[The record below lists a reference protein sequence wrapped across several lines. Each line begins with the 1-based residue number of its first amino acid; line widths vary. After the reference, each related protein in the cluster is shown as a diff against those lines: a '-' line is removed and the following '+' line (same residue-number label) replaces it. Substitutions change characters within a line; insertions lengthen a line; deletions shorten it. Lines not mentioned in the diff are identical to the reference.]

1 MLCIS
6 PVLYYKIKQK
16 ESMYLY
22 ERGFW
27 SVCSSHWGLQLN
39 FSPSA
44 VGEDALFSLPTGQ
57 TSHRISKWTP
67 HLNIQWETES
77 LWQSK
82 HIKDSWQT
90 QKKTLDMIESVGES
104 WKKTS
109 SSTNYVHFLKSLHIS
124 PKIDLRFKDY
134 ISSFYWLHFSVEMKA
149 PPQAL
154 EYLLCWMI
162 KLLF

>member
-1 MLCIS
+1 
-6 PVLYYKIKQK
+6 
-16 ESMYLY
+16 MYLY

-82 HIKDSWQT
+82 HIKDSHL
-90 QKKTLDMIESVGES
+90 KEKDS
-104 WKKTS
+104 WHDWKCWRKLEKDVFIHKLCALFEIITYL
-109 SSTNYVHFLKSLHIS
+109 TEDR
-124 PKIDLRFKDY
+124 DLRFKDY

-154 EYLLCWMI
+154 EYLLCWTI